1 MNLINVKKKGVIFL
15 QEERSEMKEEI
26 CQLHRKVKKNGIK
39 CSNDLIEKENL
50 YLNDLKLVGPV
61 LKKAAKKISIDEKI
75 SFNQALLLMRK
86 SHSIKL
92 YCEYLLFIIKQ
103 SWLKNQTKN
112 YFLFSEQN
120 LL

>member
-61 LKKAAKKISIDEKI
+61 LKKAAKKMSIDEKI
-75 SFNQALLLMRK
+75 SFNQALLRVFA
-86 SHSIKL
+86 L
-92 YCEYLLFIIKQ
+92 YYKAIMAEESDEELLFIFRAKLAMMLA
-103 SWLKNQTKN
+103 S
-112 YFLFSEQN
+112 
-120 LL
+120 